1 MSFLME
7 RQIVDIEYQD
17 GSTEIARIISSTG
30 DDYIVRILHYD
41 RRCGLFKFSEETIAV
56 PRESISG
63 FYDTQSLEDTGLYMK
78 YDDVYYEQIDESDP
92 DVMYNSSDES
102 ESDSEVSLCEED
114 LE

>member
-1 MSFLME
+1 ME

-17 GSTEIARIISSTG
+17 GSIEIARILSSTD
-30 DDYIVRILHYD
+30 DDYHVRILHPD
-41 RRCGLFKFSEETIAV
+41 RRGLYKFSEEVFVV
-56 PRESISG
+56 PKESVSG

-92 DVMYNSSDES
+92 DVVYNSSDES